1 MIVIVTRKSDGE
13 EVTRYAANAIT
24 EAFDGKNYPLTEFDH
39 AEYIEDAVAETPVDP
54 VLWRIDVGSFFDRF
68 GDAKL
73 AILASENTIVKAMI
87 TDASVR
93 KYISLIEREAKL
105 RKALAAAQSATR
117 GLRDDLATLGDRL
130 SESSVE
136 TCRTYI
142 ATLSHVLGECSER
155 YSEVAGT
162 ADQCVSDLQQV
173 TEAWPK

>member
-93 KYISLIEREAKL
+93 KYISLIERKDELTQMLGLLQSLVPGIGLDVTAILETEPAEA
-105 RKALAAAQSATR
+105 
-117 GLRDDLATLGDRL
+117 
-130 SESSVE
+130 
-136 TCRTYI
+136 
-142 ATLSHVLGECSER
+142 ER
-155 YSEVAGT
+155 WNG
-162 ADQCVSDLQQV
+162 
-173 TEAWPK
+173 

>member
-1 MIVIVTRKSDGE
+1 MSLFVVSEKASGS

-93 KYISLIEREAKL
+93 KYISLIERKDEL
-105 RKALAAAQSATR
+105 TQMLGLLQSLVPGICLDVTAI
-117 GLRDDLATLGDRL
+117 L
-130 SESSVE
+130 E
-136 TCRTYI
+136 TEPTD
-142 ATLSHVLGECSER
+142 AER
-155 YSEVAGT
+155 WNG
-162 ADQCVSDLQQV
+162 
-173 TEAWPK
+173 

>member
-1 MIVIVTRKSDGE
+1 MSLFVVTEKASGS

-39 AEYIEDAVAETPVDP
+39 AEYIEDAVAENAVDP

-93 KYISLIEREAKL
+93 KYISLIERKDEL
-105 RKALAAAQSATR
+105 TQMLGLLQSLVPGVSLDVAAI
-117 GLRDDLATLGDRL
+117 L
-130 SESSVE
+130 E
-136 TCRTYI
+136 TEPTD
-142 ATLSHVLGECSER
+142 EER
-155 YSEVAGT
+155 YAE
-162 ADQCVSDLQQV
+162 
-173 TEAWPK
+173 

>member
-1 MIVIVTRKSDGE
+1 MSLFVVTEKASGS
-13 EVTRYAANAIT
+13 EVTRYVAIAAT
-24 EAFDGKNYPLTEFDH
+24 ESVGYSFADFDH
-39 AEYIEDAVAETPVDP
+39 AETPEAPEQPVVVDP
-54 VLWRIDVGSFFDRF
+54 ALWRIDVGSFFDRF

>member
-93 KYISLIEREAKL
+93 KYISLIERKDEL
-105 RKALAAAQSATR
+105 TQML
-117 GLRDDLATLGDRL
+117 GLLQTLVPGITLDVTAIL
-130 SESSVE
+130 E
-136 TCRTYI
+136 TEPTD
-142 ATLSHVLGECSER
+142 AER
-155 YSEVAGT
+155 WNG
-162 ADQCVSDLQQV
+162 
-173 TEAWPK
+173 

>member
-54 VLWRIDVGSFFDRF
+54 VLWRIDVGSFFDRS

-93 KYISLIEREAKL
+93 KYISLIERKDEL
-105 RKALAAAQSATR
+105 TQMLGLLQSLVPGISLDVAAI
-117 GLRDDLATLGDRL
+117 L
-130 SESSVE
+130 E
-136 TCRTYI
+136 TEPTE
-142 ATLSHVLGECSER
+142 GER
-155 YSEVAGT
+155 WNG
-162 ADQCVSDLQQV
+162 
-173 TEAWPK
+173 